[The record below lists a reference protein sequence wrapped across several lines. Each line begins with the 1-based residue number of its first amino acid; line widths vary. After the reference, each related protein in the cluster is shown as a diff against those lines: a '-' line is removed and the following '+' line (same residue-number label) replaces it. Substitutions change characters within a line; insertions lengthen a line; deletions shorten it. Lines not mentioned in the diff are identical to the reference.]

1 MHKSFKAVV
10 SSNIEGYLYRPA
22 NDMLLIAFKSGGTYA
37 YEGVS
42 SSTVSDFVN
51 ALSKG
56 QFFQS
61 NIKNR
66 YVTSKLDDSE
76 LETLL
81 GGDKQ
86 TAQQP
91 RRRALGV
98 TLDALIQRHPILAAV
113 F

>member
-1 MHKSFKAVV
+1 MT
-10 SSNIEGYLYRPA
+10 
-22 NDMLLIAFKSGGTYA
+22 MLLIAFKSGGTYA

-66 YVTSKLDDSE
+66 YVTSKLDDTE

-81 GGDKQ
+81 GEV
-86 TAQQP
+86 TN
-91 RRRALGV
+91 RRHRKPVAG
-98 TLDALIQRHPILAAV
+98 HWE
-113 F
+113 